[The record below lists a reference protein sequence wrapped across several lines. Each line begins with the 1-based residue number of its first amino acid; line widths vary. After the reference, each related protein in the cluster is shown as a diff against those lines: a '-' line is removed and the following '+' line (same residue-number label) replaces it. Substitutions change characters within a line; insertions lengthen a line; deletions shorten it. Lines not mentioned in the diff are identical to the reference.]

1 MKARSGQKSSP
12 QRKANG
18 SKPAVLSPAANRTA
32 LRTADPIAGPCPC
45 DGGCPRCLGAEASA
59 PLAPLAPLH
68 PGGSGGVNLSGPG
81 EPLAAHERQYFEPL
95 LGVDL
100 KEVRLHRNGEGQ
112 QAAAA
117 VHATAFTQGSDIA
130 FAPNEYTPGSAA
142 GHRLLGHELSH
153 VVQQGQARGN
163 RSPSFAAEV
172 EAEQA
177 SAALA
182 AGRPFN
188 IRALPDSPMQRQP
201 AATEEHID
209 LKNGLTLDQ
218 DISAGQAIL
227 SYQGQP
233 WVVYRWT
240 PAPNH
245 RLNNFSFKSIP
256 SPTGHGGIGTI
267 AITAD
272 FTIEASI
279 DRSVEQTLCDYSQG
293 PVRLIHNYSFPG
305 TISYNLPDNKTVTKT
320 APNTVTN
327 DYQPQPL
334 PEMEGELPMPK
345 FEVRPPEPETPP
357 VNQHRVWSFD
367 TIEQFDQFAA
377 THPKDAWACIMT
389 ADGRFIAFS
398 MTREHLRR
406 LSDNIR
412 HDDFSTKVLDDY
424 PGSRLAGVY
433 LDGKRLDS
441 LQILA
446 NRYYRS
452 EGEAADGLAGDPQEC
467 EVYNMGRGDYGRKP
481 LTHSQAVARWVEL
494 DKLSYDEVL
503 KEKTALDPKPDKP
516 FASLRVRGLRLL
528 NDLDWQYFQAKNEF
542 FKHAD
547 QWNTA
552 NLVYELDPQGN
563 PKEGG
568 QTPLNF
574 YLTHV
579 QRMGDLMRQYL
590 MIETDRPVG
599 DPRFH
604 KTLEDRPHLAMA
616 VADEMVMM
624 VENTAQR
631 ILFDPL
637 KEAHDQLQGMVKD
650 QEKLRMFVLVFAMRK
665 GDDQK
670 RLLEFMGVPKDKRT
684 ALQTTMGTLSKAVQL
699 AQGITVDGF
708 SLEQMKGWANHS
720 ASELADTL
728 EKLRTRK
735 ITALYLDGDLGNAIR
750 DQAYKQLGFKV
761 LKGNT
766 FPHTQEASGLLP
778 GAMSGKTE
786 DFTNLAEQLY
796 ANRMA
801 HAKRAGTIMAV
812 ATLGASVALGV
823 AMIFVAGEIA
833 AGVAAW
839 IWGTTEGIGYTLTQ
853 LALTGVIYE
862 GLNVGKEYLTTGQSG
877 LDPNAP
883 GGQAGDFFLKAGIT
897 AGTFGVFKGLNFIF
911 SAVSRSLVTAAVGG
925 EEAYVASRG
934 AQGIARAMSV
944 TMETGFFIAFSVE
957 EFYRANG
964 HMPEGDELFLL
975 IYENLLFIAM
985 MEVGARLSRPYTEKV
1000 GIWARGRKLTKL
1012 QSRYTDLTTETRQ
1025 VQISLS
1031 ELIGDT
1037 KAANT
1042 EAPVLMAKQ
1051 RELMAKQKTLLSD
1064 IKAAYKGQPEYAQVA
1079 KEVNAELGRIADM
1092 GNMLKEAEFLKATKI
1107 MASAEAG
1114 STYFYKP
1121 GTEGKIKEFYGE
1133 SHTSKPDKDG
1143 VIHVSSG
1150 TRLLTFKPM
1159 PAGGQAPVAG
1169 VKPEVS
1175 EAIKARREKLA
1186 QRKENLVERADRLGF
1201 ADTTIDDIRKLKPRD
1216 STRQG
1221 TLKKTKW
1228 ALDAAEKQ
1236 IKQAERYGTTKLD
1249 ELAKKAYERVSQRL
1263 TKKFGPDA
1271 MTKLREG
1278 KLSSMTDAEVGEA
1291 LRVTFGEQGLDIA
1304 ELRGLLHASR
1314 PGPNG
1319 ELMNTG
1325 MIFNRAR
1332 SAGERNF
1339 VLRTFG
1345 EMMDKNIPGSYD
1357 VMRSMTTSRNNWRG
1371 GMWQMEYAK
1380 AGVGLDNIKAFEVTQ
1395 SLVIEGEEKVRRYD
1409 IELKDGTRLELKDWN
1424 NWFPGSLKSQ
1434 FGRDVLLRTDNFSN
1448 PGGLRTIRWVFR
1460 APGPVPKAEIQAAMN
1475 EALQKVLEN
1484 APVNAKVDIMKAF
1497 ASADLIEISSAS
1509 GLRGTAP

>member
-1 MKARSGQKSSP
+1 
-12 QRKANG
+12 
-18 SKPAVLSPAANRTA
+18 
-32 LRTADPIAGPCPC
+32 
-45 DGGCPRCLGAEASA
+45 
-59 PLAPLAPLH
+59 
-68 PGGSGGVNLSGPG
+68 
-81 EPLAAHERQYFEPL
+81 
-95 LGVDL
+95 
-100 KEVRLHRNGEGQ
+100 
-112 QAAAA
+112 
-117 VHATAFTQGSDIA
+117 
-130 FAPNEYTPGSAA
+130 
-142 GHRLLGHELSH
+142 
-153 VVQQGQARGN
+153 
-163 RSPSFAAEV
+163 
-172 EAEQA
+172 
-177 SAALA
+177 
-182 AGRPFN
+182 
-188 IRALPDSPMQRQP
+188 
-201 AATEEHID
+201 
-209 LKNGLTLDQ
+209 
-218 DISAGQAIL
+218 
-227 SYQGQP
+227 
-233 WVVYRWT
+233 
-240 PAPNH
+240 
-245 RLNNFSFKSIP
+245 
-256 SPTGHGGIGTI
+256 
-267 AITAD
+267 
-272 FTIEASI
+272 
-279 DRSVEQTLCDYSQG
+279 
-293 PVRLIHNYSFPG
+293 
-305 TISYNLPDNKTVTKT
+305 
-320 APNTVTN
+320 
-327 DYQPQPL
+327 
-334 PEMEGELPMPK
+334 
-345 FEVRPPEPETPP
+345 
-357 VNQHRVWSFD
+357 
-367 TIEQFDQFAA
+367 
-377 THPKDAWACIMT
+377 
-389 ADGRFIAFS
+389 
-398 MTREHLRR
+398 
-406 LSDNIR
+406 
-412 HDDFSTKVLDDY
+412 
-424 PGSRLAGVY
+424 
-433 LDGKRLDS
+433 
-441 LQILA
+441 
-446 NRYYRS
+446 
-452 EGEAADGLAGDPQEC
+452 
-467 EVYNMGRGDYGRKP
+467 
-481 LTHSQAVARWVEL
+481 
-494 DKLSYDEVL
+494 
-503 KEKTALDPKPDKP
+503 
-516 FASLRVRGLRLL
+516 
-528 NDLDWQYFQAKNEF
+528 
-542 FKHAD
+542 
-547 QWNTA
+547 
-552 NLVYELDPQGN
+552 
-563 PKEGG
+563 
-568 QTPLNF
+568 
-574 YLTHV
+574 
-579 QRMGDLMRQYL
+579 
-590 MIETDRPVG
+590 
-599 DPRFH
+599 
-604 KTLEDRPHLAMA
+604 
-616 VADEMVMM
+616 
-624 VENTAQR
+624 
-631 ILFDPL
+631 
-637 KEAHDQLQGMVKD
+637 
-650 QEKLRMFVLVFAMRK
+650 
-665 GDDQK
+665 
-670 RLLEFMGVPKDKRT
+670 
-684 ALQTTMGTLSKAVQL
+684 
-699 AQGITVDGF
+699 
-708 SLEQMKGWANHS
+708 
-720 ASELADTL
+720 
-728 EKLRTRK
+728 
-735 ITALYLDGDLGNAIR
+735 
-750 DQAYKQLGFKV
+750 
-761 LKGNT
+761 
-766 FPHTQEASGLLP
+766 
-778 GAMSGKTE
+778 MSGKTE

-801 HAKRAGTIMAV
+801 HAKRAGTIMAI

-823 AMIFVAGEIA
+823 AMLFVAGEVA

-862 GLNVGKEYLTTGQSG
+862 GLNVGKEYLTTGESG

-897 AGTFGVFKGLNFIF
+897 AATFGVFKGLNFIF

-944 TMETGFFIAFSVE
+944 TLETGFFIAFSVE

-1031 ELIGDT
+1031 ELIGDS

-1092 GNMLKEAEFLKATKI
+1092 EGMLKEAGFLKATKI

-1175 EAIKARREKLA
+1175 EAIKTRREKLA
-1186 QRKENLVERADRLGF
+1186 QRQENLLERADRLGF
-1201 ADTTIDDIRKLKPRD
+1201 ADTTIDDIRKLKPRE
-1216 STRQG
+1216 STKKG

-1345 EMMDKNIPGSYD
+1345 EMMDKNIPGTFD
-1357 VMRSMTTSRNNWRG
+1357 VMQSMTTSRNNWRG

-1395 SLVIEGEEKVRRYD
+1395 SLVIEGEKKVRRYD
-1409 IELKDGTRLELKDWN
+1409 MVLKDGTRLELKDWN

-1434 FGRDVLLRTDNFSN
+1434 FSRDVLLRTNNFADPS
-1448 PGGLRTIRWVFR
+1448 GLRTVRWVFR
-1460 APGPVPKAEIQAAMN
+1460 APGPVPKAEIQAAMK

-1484 APVNAKVDIMKAF
+1484 QPASVRLAIMQEF
-1497 ASADLIEISSAS
+1497 ADVQLIEISNAS
-1509 GLRGTAP
+1509 GL